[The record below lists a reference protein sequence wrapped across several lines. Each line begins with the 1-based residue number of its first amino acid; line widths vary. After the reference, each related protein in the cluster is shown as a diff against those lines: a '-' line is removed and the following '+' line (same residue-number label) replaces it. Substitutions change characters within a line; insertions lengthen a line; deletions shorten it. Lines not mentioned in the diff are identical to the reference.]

1 MQVNTHKTVSQA
13 EWFEA
18 HRAFSEREAEF
29 MALKDEIAKARLAL
43 PWVKLEK
50 TYVFD
55 TPEGKKTLADLF
67 GGNSQLIIK
76 HFMLEPGQINGCVG
90 CSFEC
95 DHMAGPLLHIP
106 HHDVSFSAVARAP
119 LDEIE
124 AYKTRMGWTFPWVS
138 SHGSDFNYDFGVSFT
153 PEQMKKG
160 TCFYN
165 YQDIAAPIEDLSG
178 LSAFYKDGDG
188 TLYHTYSAFGRGA
201 EEILSA
207 YMILDMTPKGRNETG
222 RGDLTDWVRPHD
234 RYDEGGG
241 VDETGRYAA
250 GQKDACCG

>member
-1 MQVNTHKTVSQA
+1 MQPDTHKIVSQA
-13 EWFEA
+13 EWLEA

-29 MALKDEIAKARLAL
+29 LALKDEIAQARLAL

-50 TYVFD
+50 AYLFD
-55 TPEGKKTLADLF
+55 TPEGQKTLADLF

-95 DHMAGPLLHIP
+95 DHMAGPLKHIP
-106 HHDVSFSAVARAP
+106 HHDVSFAAVARAP

-124 AYKTRMGWTFPWVS
+124 AYKQRMGWTFPWVS
-138 SHGSDFNYDFGVSFT
+138 SHGSDFNYDFDVSFT
-153 PEQMKKG
+153 PEQMKNG

-165 YQDIAAPIEDLSG
+165 YQDMAAPIEDLSG
-178 LSAFYKDGDG
+178 LSAFYKDEDG
-188 TLYHTYSAFGRGA
+188 TVYHTYSAFGRGA
-201 EEILSA
+201 EELLSA
-207 YMILDMTPKGRNETG
+207 YMVLDMTPKGRNETE

-234 RYDEGGG
+234 LYGEGGT
-241 VDETGRYAA
+241 VEATGRYAA